1 MAKSFFNLLFQIP
14 DTVDKTKKNRPG
26 PEITPQ
32 IVKEHGL
39 TVEEFRRILDLIERT
54 PNLTELGIF
63 SVMWS
68 EHCSY
73 KSSRPYLR
81 KLPVEGP
88 RVLQGP
94 GENAGVIDIGDG
106 QAVAFKIESHNHPS
120 FIEPHQGA
128 ATGVGGIM
136 RDIFTMGAR
145 PIALMNSLRFGELS
159 EPRTRFLLNGVV
171 DGISSYG
178 NCTGV
183 PTVGGEIYFDACY
196 NGNILVNAFCL
207 GLVNSD
213 RIFLAGAGGVGN
225 QILYV
230 GSKTGRD
237 GIHGAS
243 LLASSEFDETTE
255 DKRPTVQVGDPFTEK
270 LLIEACLEL
279 FKFDWVVGVQD
290 MGAAGLTSSSFEM
303 AHRAETGV
311 FMDLSKVPLREE
323 GMIPYEILLSE
334 SQERM
339 LFVIEPGHES
349 EALAVLGKWGLDAA
363 IIGEV
368 IEEPC
373 VRIQFEGKEV
383 VNLPVFPVVDGALD
397 LKRESRRPKYLDKVE
412 HVNLTELPDISEG
425 NTALKKLLACPNI
438 ASKEWVFEQY
448 DHMVRLNTLVMPGS
462 DAAVIRIKGTQKA
475 IAMSVDCNSRYCYLD
490 PYEGAAIAVAEA
502 CRNVV
507 CSGAQPIGLTN
518 CLNFGNPEKPEIM
531 WQFQQAVEGMG
542 DACRFFDIPV
552 VSGNVSLYNET
563 KRDAIYPTPTVA
575 VVGLIEDHKKIMTQG
590 FKKSGDQ
597 IALIGFT
604 MEELGGTEY
613 LKVMFDRSEGKTPVL
628 DRKHEKQVQ
637 DFCRELIQKGLISSA
652 HDCSEGG
659 LAIAAAESC
668 FSYGGETFGATLTLE
683 STLRN
688 DTLLFGETQ
697 SRIVVSFPEERIN
710 EIEDLAMAF
719 PVDFSL
725 IGKVG
730 GTHYTINVNG
740 KEIVKQEINI
750 LKELWK
756 TSLGN
761 YAGQVT

>member
-1 MAKSFFNLLFQIP
+1 M
-14 DTVDKTKKNRPG
+14 DKPKKIRPG
-26 PEITPQ
+26 PEITPA
-32 IVKEHGL
+32 IVREHGL
-39 TVEEFRRILDLIERT
+39 TVEEFRRITDLIDRT
-54 PNLTELGIF
+54 PNMTELGIF

-88 RVLQGP
+88 KVLQGP

-106 QAVAFKIESHNHPS
+106 LAVVFKIESHNHPS
-120 FIEPHQGA
+120 FIEPRQGA

-145 PIALMNSLRFGELS
+145 PIALMNSLRFGDLE

-171 DGISSYG
+171 DGIASYG

-183 PTVGGEIYFDACY
+183 PTVGGEIYFDSCY

-207 GLVNSD
+207 GLVKTD

-279 FKFDWVVGVQD
+279 FEFDWVMGVQD

-303 AHRAETGV
+303 AHRAKTGV

-339 LFVIEPGHES
+339 LFVIEPGHEN
-349 EALAVLGKWGLDAA
+349 EAFAILDKWGLDGA

-368 IEEPC
+368 IEESC
-373 VRIQFEGKEV
+373 VRIQFDGKEV

-397 LKRESRRPKYLDKVE
+397 LKREVKHPEYLDQVA
-412 HVNLTELPDISEG
+412 HIDLTELPDFSRG
-425 NTALKKLLACPNI
+425 DTALKKLLACPNI

-448 DHMVRLNTLVMPGS
+448 DHMVRLNTLVLPGS
-462 DAAVIRIKGTQKA
+462 DAAVLRIKDTQKA
-475 IAMSVDCNSRYCYLD
+475 VAISVDCNSRYCYLD

-507 CSGAQPIGLTN
+507 CSGAKPIGLSN

-563 KRDAIYPTPTVA
+563 KGEAIYPTPTIA
-575 VVGLIEDHKKIMTQG
+575 VVGLIEDQNRIMTQG

-613 LKVMFDRSEGKTPVL
+613 LKIMFDRSEGKPPVL

-637 DFCRELIQKGLISSA
+637 DFCWELIQKGFISSA

-659 LAIAAAESC
+659 LAIAVAESC
-668 FSYGGETFGATLTLE
+668 FSYGGQTLGATLTLE

-697 SRIVVSFPEERIN
+697 SRIIISFPEERIN
-710 EIEDLAMAF
+710 EIEDLAMTF

-730 GTHYTINVNG
+730 GSHFTVTVN
-740 KEIVKQEINI
+740 EEEVIKQEINI
-750 LKELWK
+750 LKEIWK
-756 TSLGN
+756 TSLGS

>member
-1 MAKSFFNLLFQIP
+1 M
-14 DTVDKTKKNRPG
+14 DKPKKIRPA
-26 PEITPQ
+26 PEITPE
-32 IVKEHGL
+32 IVREHGL
-39 TVEEFRRILDLIERT
+39 TVEEFRRITDLIDRT
-54 PNLTELGIF
+54 PNMTELGIF

-88 RVLQGP
+88 KVLQGP

-106 QAVAFKIESHNHPS
+106 LAVVFKIESHNHPS
-120 FIEPHQGA
+120 FIEPRQGA

-145 PIALMNSLRFGELS
+145 PIALMNSLRFGDLE

-171 DGISSYG
+171 DGIASYG

-183 PTVGGEIYFDACY
+183 PTVGGEIYFDSCY

-207 GLVNSD
+207 GLVKTD

-279 FKFDWVVGVQD
+279 FEFDWVMGVQD

-303 AHRAETGV
+303 AHRAKTGV

-339 LFVIEPGHES
+339 LFVIEPGHEN
-349 EALAVLGKWGLDAA
+349 EAFAILDKWGLDGA

-368 IEEPC
+368 IEESC
-373 VRIQFEGKEV
+373 VRIQFDGKEV

-397 LKRESRRPKYLDKVE
+397 LKREVKHPEYLDQVA
-412 HVNLTELPDISEG
+412 HIDLTELPDFSRG
-425 NTALKKLLACPNI
+425 DTALKKLLACPNI

-448 DHMVRLNTLVMPGS
+448 DHMVRLNTLVLPGS
-462 DAAVIRIKGTQKA
+462 DAAVLRIKDTQKA
-475 IAMSVDCNSRYCYLD
+475 VAISVDCNSRYCYLD

-507 CSGAQPIGLTN
+507 CSGAKPIGLSN

-563 KRDAIYPTPTVA
+563 KGEAIYPTPTIA
-575 VVGLIEDHKKIMTQG
+575 VVGLIEDQNRIMTQG

-613 LKVMFDRSEGKTPVL
+613 LKIMFDRSEGKPPVL

-637 DFCRELIQKGLISSA
+637 DFCWELIQKGFISSA

-659 LAIAAAESC
+659 LAIAVAESC
-668 FSYGGETFGATLTLE
+668 FSYGGQTLGATLTLE

-688 DTLLFGETQ
+688 DTLFFGETQ
-697 SRIVVSFPEERIN
+697 SRIIISFPEERIN
-710 EIEDLAMAF
+710 EIEDLAMTF

-730 GTHYTINVNG
+730 GSHFTVTVN
-740 KEIVKQEINI
+740 EEEVIKQEITI
-750 LKELWK
+750 LKEIWK
-756 TSLGN
+756 TSLGS

>member
-1 MAKSFFNLLFQIP
+1 M
-14 DTVDKTKKNRPG
+14 DKPKKIRPA
-26 PEITPQ
+26 PEITPE
-32 IVKEHGL
+32 IVREHGL
-39 TVEEFRRILDLIERT
+39 TVEEFRRITDLIDRT
-54 PNLTELGIF
+54 PNMTELGIF

-88 RVLQGP
+88 KVLQGP

-106 QAVAFKIESHNHPS
+106 LAVVFKIESHNHPS
-120 FIEPHQGA
+120 FIEPRQGA

-145 PIALMNSLRFGELS
+145 PIALMNSLRFGDLE

-171 DGISSYG
+171 DGIASYG

-183 PTVGGEIYFDACY
+183 PTVGGEIYFDSCY

-207 GLVNSD
+207 GLVKTD

-279 FKFDWVVGVQD
+279 FEFDWVMGVQD

-303 AHRAETGV
+303 AHRAKTGV

-339 LFVIEPGHES
+339 LFVIEPGHEN
-349 EALAVLGKWGLDAA
+349 EAFAILDKWGLDGA

-368 IEEPC
+368 IEESC
-373 VRIQFEGKEV
+373 VRIQFDGKEV

-397 LKRESRRPKYLDKVE
+397 LKREVKHPEYLDQVA
-412 HVNLTELPDISEG
+412 HIDLTELPDFSRG
-425 NTALKKLLACPNI
+425 DTALKKLLACPNI

-448 DHMVRLNTLVMPGS
+448 DHMVRLNTLVLPGS
-462 DAAVIRIKGTQKA
+462 DAAVLRIKDTQKA
-475 IAMSVDCNSRYCYLD
+475 VAISVDCNSRYCYLD

-507 CSGAQPIGLTN
+507 CSGAKPIGLSN

-563 KRDAIYPTPTVA
+563 KGEAIYPTPTIA
-575 VVGLIEDHKKIMTQG
+575 VVGLIEDQNRIMTQG

-613 LKVMFDRSEGKTPVL
+613 LKIMFDRSEGKPPVL

-637 DFCRELIQKGLISSA
+637 DFCWELIQKGFISSA

-659 LAIAAAESC
+659 LAIAVAESC
-668 FSYGGETFGATLTLE
+668 FSYGGQTLGATLTLE

-688 DTLLFGETQ
+688 DTLFFGETQ
-697 SRIVVSFPEERIN
+697 SRIIISFPEERIN
-710 EIEDLAMAF
+710 EIEDLAMTF

-730 GTHYTINVNG
+730 GSHFTVTVN
-740 KEIVKQEINI
+740 EEEVIKQEINI
-750 LKELWK
+750 LKEIWK
-756 TSLGN
+756 TSLGS

>member
-1 MAKSFFNLLFQIP
+1 M
-14 DTVDKTKKNRPG
+14 DKPKKIRPA
-26 PEITPQ
+26 PEITPE
-32 IVKEHGL
+32 IVREHGL
-39 TVEEFRRILDLIERT
+39 TVEEFRRITDLIDRT
-54 PNLTELGIF
+54 PNMTELGIF

-88 RVLQGP
+88 KVLQGP

-106 QAVAFKIESHNHPS
+106 LAVVFKIESHNHPS
-120 FIEPHQGA
+120 FIEPRQGA

-145 PIALMNSLRFGELS
+145 PIALMNSLRFGDLE

-171 DGISSYG
+171 DGIASYG

-183 PTVGGEIYFDACY
+183 PTVGGEIYFDSCY

-207 GLVNSD
+207 GLVKTD

-279 FKFDWVVGVQD
+279 FEFDWVMGVQD

-303 AHRAETGV
+303 AHRAKTGV

-339 LFVIEPGHES
+339 LFVIEPGHEN
-349 EALAVLGKWGLDAA
+349 EAFAILDKWGLDGA

-368 IEEPC
+368 IEESC
-373 VRIQFEGKEV
+373 VRIQFDGKEV

-397 LKRESRRPKYLDKVE
+397 LKREVKHPEYLDQVA
-412 HVNLTELPDISEG
+412 HIDLTELPDFSRG
-425 NTALKKLLACPNI
+425 DTALKKLLACPNI

-448 DHMVRLNTLVMPGS
+448 DHMVRLNTLVLPGS
-462 DAAVIRIKGTQKA
+462 DAAVLRIKDTQKA
-475 IAMSVDCNSRYCYLD
+475 VAISVDCNSRYCYLD

-507 CSGAQPIGLTN
+507 CSGAKPIGLSN

-563 KRDAIYPTPTVA
+563 KGEAIYPTPTIA
-575 VVGLIEDHKKIMTQG
+575 VVGLIEDQNRIMTQG

-613 LKVMFDRSEGKTPVL
+613 LKIMFDRSEGKPPVL

-637 DFCRELIQKGLISSA
+637 DFCWELIQKGFISSA

-659 LAIAAAESC
+659 LAIAVAESC
-668 FSYGGETFGATLTLE
+668 FSYGGQTLGATLTLE

-697 SRIVVSFPEERIN
+697 SRIIISFPEERIN
-710 EIEDLAMAF
+710 EIEDLAMTF
-719 PVDFSL
+719 PVAFSL

-730 GTHYTINVNG
+730 GSHFTVTVN
-740 KEIVKQEINI
+740 EEEVIKQEINI
-750 LKELWK
+750 LKEIWK
-756 TSLGN
+756 TSLGS

>member
-1 MAKSFFNLLFQIP
+1 MVKSFFNPLLHP
-14 DTVDKTKKNRPG
+14 DAVDKPKKIRPG
-26 PEITPQ
+26 PEITPE
-32 IVKEHGL
+32 IVREHGL
-39 TVEEFRRILDLIERT
+39 TVEEFRRIMDLIGRP
-54 PNLTELGIF
+54 PNMTELGIF

-73 KSSRPYLR
+73 KSSKPYLR
-81 KLPVEGP
+81 KLPTEGP

-106 QAVAFKIESHNHPS
+106 LAVVFKIESHNHPS

-145 PIALMNSLRFGELS
+145 PIALLNSLRFGELS

-171 DGISSYG
+171 DGIASYG

-183 PTVGGEIYFDACY
+183 PTVGGEIYFDSCY

-207 GLVNSD
+207 GLVKTD
-213 RIFLAGAGGVGN
+213 GIFLASAGGVGN

-243 LLASSEFDETTE
+243 LLASSEFDENTE

-270 LLIEACLEL
+270 LLIEACLEM
-279 FKFDWVVGVQD
+279 FEFDWVVGVQD
-290 MGAAGLTSSSFEM
+290 MGAAGLTSSTFEM
-303 AHRAETGV
+303 AHRSETGV

-339 LFVIEPGHES
+339 LFVIEPGHEK
-349 EALAVLGKWGLDAA
+349 EAIAVLDKWGLDAA

-368 IEEPC
+368 IDEPC
-373 VRIQFEGKEV
+373 VRIQFNGQEV
-383 VNLPVFPVVDGALD
+383 VNLPTSPVVDGALD
-397 LKRESRRPKYLDKVE
+397 LKRNAARPKYLDEVG
-412 HVNLTELPDISEG
+412 HLDLTEIPDISQG

-438 ASKEWVFEQY
+438 ASKEWVFEQF
-448 DHMVRLNTLVMPGS
+448 DHMVQLNTLVSPGS
-462 DAAVIRIKGTQKA
+462 DATVLRIKDTQKA
-475 IAMSVDCNSRYCYLD
+475 VAISVDCNSRYCYLD

-507 CSGAQPIGLTN
+507 CSGAKPIGLTN

-563 KRDAIYPTPTVA
+563 KGSAIYPTPTVA
-575 VVGLIEDHKKIMTQG
+575 VVGLIEDQERIMTQS
-590 FKKSGDQ
+590 FKKAGDQ

-604 MEELGGTEY
+604 MEELGASEY
-613 LKVMFDRSEGKTPVL
+613 LKLLFDRSEGKPPVL
-628 DRKHEKQVQ
+628 DRK
-637 DFCRELIQKGLISSA
+637 DFCAELIQKGLIASA

-659 LAIAAAESC
+659 LAIAVAESC
-668 FSYGGETFGATLTLE
+668 FSYGGETLGATLTLE

-688 DTLLFGETQ
+688 DTLLFGESQ
-697 SRIVVSFPEERIN
+697 SRIIVSFSEEHIN
-710 EIEDLAMAF
+710 AIEDLAMAF
-719 PVDFSL
+719 PVDFCL
-725 IGKVG
+725 LGKVG
-730 GTHYTINVNG
+730 GTHFTVTVNG
-740 KEIVKQEINI
+740 KEVIKQDINI
-750 LKELWK
+750 LKEIWK
-756 TSLGN
+756 TSLGS
-761 YAGQVT
+761 YAGQTT

>member
-1 MAKSFFNLLFQIP
+1 M
-14 DTVDKTKKNRPG
+14 DKPKKIRPA
-26 PEITPQ
+26 PEITPE
-32 IVKEHGL
+32 IVREHGL
-39 TVEEFRRILDLIERT
+39 TVEEFRRITDLIDRT
-54 PNLTELGIF
+54 PNMTELGIF

-88 RVLQGP
+88 KVLQGP

-106 QAVAFKIESHNHPS
+106 LAVVFKIESHNHPS
-120 FIEPHQGA
+120 FIEPRQGA

-145 PIALMNSLRFGELS
+145 PIALMNSLRFGDLE

-171 DGISSYG
+171 DGIASYG

-183 PTVGGEIYFDACY
+183 PTVGGEIYFDSCY

-207 GLVNSD
+207 GLVKTD

-279 FKFDWVVGVQD
+279 FEFDWVMGVQD

-303 AHRAETGV
+303 AHRAKTGV

-339 LFVIEPGHES
+339 LFVIEPGHEN
-349 EALAVLGKWGLDAA
+349 EAFAILDKWGLDGA

-368 IEEPC
+368 IEESC
-373 VRIQFEGKEV
+373 VRIQFDGKEV

-397 LKRESRRPKYLDKVE
+397 LKREVKHPEYLDQVA
-412 HVNLTELPDISEG
+412 HIDLTELPDFSRG
-425 NTALKKLLACPNI
+425 DTALKKLLACPNI

-448 DHMVRLNTLVMPGS
+448 DHMVRLNTLILPGS
-462 DAAVIRIKGTQKA
+462 DAAVLRIKDTQKA
-475 IAMSVDCNSRYCYLD
+475 VAISVDCNSRYCYLD

-507 CSGAQPIGLTN
+507 CSGAKPIGLSN

-563 KRDAIYPTPTVA
+563 KGEAIYPTPTIA
-575 VVGLIEDHKKIMTQG
+575 VVGLIEDQNRIMTQG

-613 LKVMFDRSEGKTPVL
+613 LKIMFDRSEGKPPVL

-637 DFCRELIQKGLISSA
+637 DFCWELIQKGFISSA

-659 LAIAAAESC
+659 LAIAVAESC
-668 FSYGGETFGATLTLE
+668 FSYGGQTLGATLTLE

-697 SRIVVSFPEERIN
+697 SRIIISFPEERIN
-710 EIEDLAMAF
+710 EIEDLAMTF

-730 GTHYTINVNG
+730 GSHFTVTVN
-740 KEIVKQEINI
+740 EEEVIKQEINI
-750 LKELWK
+750 LKEIWK
-756 TSLGN
+756 TSLGS

>member
-1 MAKSFFNLLFQIP
+1 M
-14 DTVDKTKKNRPG
+14 DKPKKIRPA
-26 PEITPQ
+26 PEITPE
-32 IVKEHGL
+32 IVREHGL
-39 TVEEFRRILDLIERT
+39 TVQEFRRITDLIDRT
-54 PNLTELGIF
+54 PNMTELGIF

-88 RVLQGP
+88 KVLQGP

-106 QAVAFKIESHNHPS
+106 LAVVFKIESHNHPS
-120 FIEPHQGA
+120 FIEPRQGA

-145 PIALMNSLRFGELS
+145 PIALMNSLRFGDLE

-171 DGISSYG
+171 DGIASYG

-183 PTVGGEIYFDACY
+183 PTVGGEIYFDSCY

-207 GLVNSD
+207 GLVKTD

-279 FKFDWVVGVQD
+279 FEFDWVMGVQD

-303 AHRAETGV
+303 AHRAKTGV

-339 LFVIEPGHES
+339 LFVIEPGHEN
-349 EALAVLGKWGLDAA
+349 EAFAILDKWGLDGA

-368 IEEPC
+368 IEESC
-373 VRIQFEGKEV
+373 VRIQFDGKEV

-397 LKRESRRPKYLDKVE
+397 LKREVKHPEYLDQVA
-412 HVNLTELPDISEG
+412 HIDLTELPDFSRG
-425 NTALKKLLACPNI
+425 DTALKKLLACPNI

-448 DHMVRLNTLVMPGS
+448 DHMVRLNTLILPGS
-462 DAAVIRIKGTQKA
+462 DAAVLRIKGTQKA
-475 IAMSVDCNSRYCYLD
+475 VAISVDCNSRYCYLD

-507 CSGAQPIGLTN
+507 CSGAKPIGLSN

-563 KRDAIYPTPTVA
+563 KGEAIYPTPTIA
-575 VVGLIEDHKKIMTQG
+575 VVGLIEDQNRIMTQG

-613 LKVMFDRSEGKTPVL
+613 LKIMFDRSEGKPPVL

-637 DFCRELIQKGLISSA
+637 DFCWELIQKGFISSA

-659 LAIAAAESC
+659 LAIAVAESC
-668 FSYGGETFGATLTLE
+668 FSYGGQTLGATLTLE

-688 DTLLFGETQ
+688 DTLFFGETQ
-697 SRIVVSFPEERIN
+697 SRIIISFPEERIN
-710 EIEDLAMAF
+710 EIEDLAMTF

-730 GTHYTINVNG
+730 GSHFTVTVN
-740 KEIVKQEINI
+740 EEEVIKQEINI
-750 LKELWK
+750 LKEIWK
-756 TSLGN
+756 TSLGS

>member
-1 MAKSFFNLLFQIP
+1 MDKS
-14 DTVDKTKKNRPG
+14 KKIRPG
-26 PEITPQ
+26 PEITPA
-32 IVKEHGL
+32 IVREHGL
-39 TVEEFRRILDLIERT
+39 TVEEFRRILDLINRP

-81 KLPVEGP
+81 RLPVEGAN
-88 RVLQGP
+88 VLQGP

-106 QAVAFKIESHNHPS
+106 LAVVFKIESHNHPS

-145 PIALMNSLRFGELS
+145 PIALLNSLRFGDLE

-171 DGISSYG
+171 DGIASYG

-183 PTVGGEIYFDACY
+183 PTVGGEIYFDSCY

-207 GLVNSD
+207 GLVKTD
-213 RIFLAGAGGVGN
+213 RIFCAGAGGVGN

-255 DKRPTVQVGDPFTEK
+255 DKRPTVQVGDPFAEK

-323 GMIPYEILLSE
+323 GMVPYEILLSE

-339 LFVIEPGHES
+339 LFVIEAGYEN
-349 EALAVLGKWGLDAA
+349 EAFAILDKWGLDGA

-368 IEEPC
+368 IEESC
-373 VRIQFEGKEV
+373 VRIQFDGKEV

-397 LKRESRRPKYLDKVE
+397 LKREVKHPEYLDQVA
-412 HVNLTELPDISEG
+412 HIDLTELPDFSRG
-425 NTALKKLLACPNI
+425 DTALKKLLACPNI

-448 DHMVRLNTLVMPGS
+448 DHMVRLNTLVLPGS
-462 DAAVIRIKGTQKA
+462 DAAVLRIKDTQKA
-475 IAMSVDCNSRYCYLD
+475 VAISVDCNSRYCYLD

-507 CSGAQPIGLTN
+507 CSGARPIGLTN

-563 KRDAIYPTPTVA
+563 KGEAIYPTPTIA
-575 VVGLIEDHKKIMTQG
+575 VVGLIENQKQIMTQG
-590 FKKSGDQ
+590 FKNSGDQ

-613 LKVMFDRSEGKTPVL
+613 LKIMFDRSEGKPPVL

-637 DFCRELIQKGLISSA
+637 DFCWELIQKGFISSA

-659 LAIAAAESC
+659 LAIAVAESC
-668 FSYGGETFGATLTLE
+668 FSYGGQTLGATLTLE

-697 SRIVVSFPEERIN
+697 SRIIISFPEKRTK

-719 PVDFSL
+719 PADYSL

-730 GTHYTINVNG
+730 GSHFTVTVNG
-740 KEIVKQEINI
+740 KEVIKQEINF
-750 LKELWK
+750 LKEIWK

>member
-1 MAKSFFNLLFQIP
+1 M
-14 DTVDKTKKNRPG
+14 DKPKKIRPA
-26 PEITPQ
+26 PEITPE
-32 IVKEHGL
+32 IVREHGL
-39 TVEEFRRILDLIERT
+39 TVEEFRRITDLIDRT
-54 PNLTELGIF
+54 PNMTELGIF

-88 RVLQGP
+88 KVLQGP

-106 QAVAFKIESHNHPS
+106 LAVVFKIESHNHPS

-145 PIALMNSLRFGELS
+145 PIALMNSLRFGDLE

-171 DGISSYG
+171 DGIASYG

-183 PTVGGEIYFDACY
+183 PTVGGEIYFDSCY

-207 GLVNSD
+207 GLVKTD

-279 FKFDWVVGVQD
+279 FEFDWVMGVQD

-303 AHRAETGV
+303 AHRAKTGV

-339 LFVIEPGHES
+339 LFVIEPGHEN
-349 EALAVLGKWGLDAA
+349 EAFAILDKWGLDGA

-368 IEEPC
+368 IEESC
-373 VRIQFEGKEV
+373 VRIQFDGKEV

-397 LKRESRRPKYLDKVE
+397 LKREVKHPEYLDQVA
-412 HVNLTELPDISEG
+412 HIDLTELPDFSHG
-425 NTALKKLLACPNI
+425 DTALKKLLACPNI

-448 DHMVRLNTLVMPGS
+448 DHMVRLNTLILPGS
-462 DAAVIRIKGTQKA
+462 DAAVLRIKGTQKA
-475 IAMSVDCNSRYCYLD
+475 VAISVDCNSRYCYLD

-507 CSGAQPIGLTN
+507 CSGAQPVGLTN

-542 DACRFFDIPV
+542 DACRFFEIPV

-563 KRDAIYPTPTVA
+563 KGDAIYPTPTIA
-575 VVGLIEDHKKIMTQG
+575 VVGLIENQKKIMTQG

-613 LKVMFDRSEGKTPVL
+613 LKIMFDCSEGSPPVL
-628 DRKHEKQVQ
+628 DRKQEKQVQ
-637 DFCRELIQKGLISSA
+637 NFCLELIQKGFISSA

-659 LAIAAAESC
+659 LAIAVAESC
-668 FSYGGETFGATLTLE
+668 FSYGGQTLGATLTLE

-697 SRIVVSFPEERIN
+697 SRIIISFPEERIN
-710 EIEDLAMAF
+710 EIEDLAMTF

-730 GTHYTINVNG
+730 GSHFTVTVN
-740 KEIVKQEINI
+740 EEEVIKQEINI
-750 LKELWK
+750 LKEVWK
-756 TSLGN
+756 TSLGS

>member
-1 MAKSFFNLLFQIP
+1 M
-14 DTVDKTKKNRPG
+14 DKPKKIRPA
-26 PEITPQ
+26 PEITPE
-32 IVKEHGL
+32 IVREHGL
-39 TVEEFRRILDLIERT
+39 TVEEFRRITDLIDRT
-54 PNLTELGIF
+54 PNMTELGIF

-88 RVLQGP
+88 KVLQGP

-106 QAVAFKIESHNHPS
+106 LAVVFKIESHNHPS
-120 FIEPHQGA
+120 FIEPRQGA

-145 PIALMNSLRFGELS
+145 PIALMNSLRFGDLE

-171 DGISSYG
+171 DGIASYG

-183 PTVGGEIYFDACY
+183 PTVGGEIYFDSCY

-207 GLVNSD
+207 GLVKTD

-279 FKFDWVVGVQD
+279 FEFDWVMGVQD

-303 AHRAETGV
+303 AHRAKTGV

-339 LFVIEPGHES
+339 LFVIEPGHEN
-349 EALAVLGKWGLDAA
+349 ETFAILDKWGLDGA

-368 IEEPC
+368 IEESC
-373 VRIQFEGKEV
+373 VRIQFDGKEV

-397 LKRESRRPKYLDKVE
+397 LKREVKHPEYLDQVA
-412 HVNLTELPDISEG
+412 HIDLTELPDFSRG
-425 NTALKKLLACPNI
+425 DTALKKLLACPNI

-448 DHMVRLNTLVMPGS
+448 DHMVRLNTLVLPGS
-462 DAAVIRIKGTQKA
+462 DAAVLRIKDTQKA
-475 IAMSVDCNSRYCYLD
+475 VAISVDCNSRYCYLD

-507 CSGAQPIGLTN
+507 CSGAKPIGLSN

-563 KRDAIYPTPTVA
+563 KGEAIYPTPTIA
-575 VVGLIEDHKKIMTQG
+575 VVGLIEDQNRIMTQG

-613 LKVMFDRSEGKTPVL
+613 LKIMFDRSEGKPPVL

-637 DFCRELIQKGLISSA
+637 DFCWELIQKGFISSA

-659 LAIAAAESC
+659 LAIAVAESC
-668 FSYGGETFGATLTLE
+668 FSYGGQTLGATLTLE

-697 SRIVVSFPEERIN
+697 SRIIISFPEERIN
-710 EIEDLAMAF
+710 EIEDLAMTF

-730 GTHYTINVNG
+730 GSHFTVTVN
-740 KEIVKQEINI
+740 EEEVIKQEINI
-750 LKELWK
+750 LKEIWK
-756 TSLGN
+756 TSLGS

>member
-1 MAKSFFNLLFQIP
+1 M
-14 DTVDKTKKNRPG
+14 DKPKKIRPG
-26 PEITPQ
+26 LEITPE

-39 TVEEFRRILDLIERT
+39 TVEEFRRILDLIGRT
-54 PNLTELGIF
+54 PNMTELGIF

-81 KLPVEGP
+81 KLPVESP

-106 QAVAFKIESHNHPS
+106 LAVAFKIESHNHPS
-120 FIEPHQGA
+120 FIEPRQGA

-136 RDIFTMGAR
+136 RDVFTMGAR
-145 PIALMNSLRFGELS
+145 PIALMNSLRFGELE

-196 NGNILVNAFCL
+196 NGNNLVNAFCL
-207 GLVNSD
+207 GLVKTD

-243 LLASSEFDETTE
+243 LLASSEFDENTE

-279 FKFDWVVGVQD
+279 FECDWVVGVQD

-323 GMIPYEILLSE
+323 GMTPYEILLSE

-339 LFVIEPGHES
+339 LFVIKPGYEK
-349 EALAVLGKWGLDAA
+349 EALAILDKWGLDAA

-368 IEEPC
+368 VEEPN

-383 VNLPVFPVVDGALD
+383 VNLPIIPVVDGALD
-397 LKRESRRPKYLDKVE
+397 LKRPTKRPEYLDEVV
-412 HVNLTELPDISEG
+412 HISLTEFPDFSRG
-425 NTALKKLLACPNI
+425 DTALKKLLACLNI
-438 ASKEWVFEQY
+438 ASKEWVYEQY
-448 DHMVRLNTLVMPGS
+448 DHMVRLNTLVLPGS
-462 DAAVIRIKGTQKA
+462 DAAVMRIKDTNKA

-507 CSGAQPIGLTN
+507 CSGAEPIGLTN

-563 KRDAIYPTPTVA
+563 KGDAIYPTPTVA
-575 VVGLIEDHKKIMTQG
+575 VVGLIEDQKKIMTQG

-613 LKVMFDRSEGKTPVL
+613 LKVMFDRSAGKPPVL

-637 DFCRELIQKGLISSA
+637 DFCRELIQRGFISSA

-659 LAIAAAESC
+659 LAVAVAESC
-668 FSYGGETFGATLTLE
+668 FSPGCQTLGAILTLE

-697 SRIVVSFPEERIN
+697 SRIVISFPEERIN

-730 GTHYTINVNG
+730 GSHFTIMVNG
-740 KEIVKQEINI
+740 NEIIKQEIDV
-750 LKELWK
+750 LKEIWK

-761 YAGQVT
+761 YAGQTT

>member
-1 MAKSFFNLLFQIP
+1 MDKS
-14 DTVDKTKKNRPG
+14 KKIRPG
-26 PEITPQ
+26 PEITPA
-32 IVKEHGL
+32 IVREHGL
-39 TVEEFRRILDLIERT
+39 TVEEFRRILDLINRP

-81 KLPVEGP
+81 KLPVEGAN
-88 RVLQGP
+88 VLQGP

-106 QAVAFKIESHNHPS
+106 LAVVFKIESHNHPS

-145 PIALMNSLRFGELS
+145 PIALLNSLRFGDLE

-171 DGISSYG
+171 DGIASYG

-183 PTVGGEIYFDACY
+183 PTVGGEIYFDSCY

-207 GLVNSD
+207 GLVKTD
-213 RIFLAGAGGVGN
+213 RIFCAGAGGVGN

-255 DKRPTVQVGDPFTEK
+255 DKRPTVQVGAPFIEK

-303 AHRAETGV
+303 AHRAGTGV

-323 GMIPYEILLSE
+323 GMVPYEILLSE

-339 LFVIEPGHES
+339 LFVIEPGHEN
-349 EALAVLGKWGLDAA
+349 EAFAILNKWGLDAA

-368 IEEPC
+368 IEESC
-373 VRIQFEGKEV
+373 VRIQFDGREV

-397 LKRESRRPKYLDKVE
+397 LKREVKHPEYLDQVA
-412 HVNLTELPDISEG
+412 HIDLTELPDFSRG
-425 NTALKKLLACPNI
+425 DTALKKLLACPNI

-448 DHMVRLNTLVMPGS
+448 DHMVRLNTLILPGS
-462 DAAVIRIKGTQKA
+462 DAAVLRIKGTQKA
-475 IAMSVDCNSRYCYLD
+475 VAISVDCNSRYCYLD

-507 CSGAQPIGLTN
+507 CSGAQPVGLTN

-542 DACRFFDIPV
+542 DACRFFEIPV
-552 VSGNVSLYNET
+552 GSGNVSLYNET
-563 KRDAIYPTPTVA
+563 KGDAIYPTPTIA
-575 VVGLIEDHKKIMTQG
+575 VVGLIENQKKIMTQG

-613 LKVMFDRSEGKTPVL
+613 LKIMFDRSEGSPPVL
-628 DRKHEKQVQ
+628 DRKQEKQGQ
-637 DFCRELIQKGLISSA
+637 NFCLELIQKGFISSA

-659 LAIAAAESC
+659 LAIAEAESC
-668 FSYGGETFGATLTLE
+668 FSYGGQTLGATLTLE

-697 SRIVVSFPEERIN
+697 SRIIISFHEERIN
-710 EIEDLAMAF
+710 EIEDLAMTF

-730 GTHYTINVNG
+730 GSHFTVTVN
-740 KEIVKQEINI
+740 EEEVIKQEINI
-750 LKELWK
+750 LKEIWK
-756 TSLGN
+756 TSLGS

>member
-1 MAKSFFNLLFQIP
+1 
-14 DTVDKTKKNRPG
+14 VDKSKKIRPG
-26 PEITPQ
+26 PEITPA
-32 IVKEHGL
+32 IVREHGL
-39 TVEEFRRILDLIERT
+39 TVEEFRRILDLINRP

-81 KLPVEGP
+81 RLPVEGAN
-88 RVLQGP
+88 VLQGP

-106 QAVAFKIESHNHPS
+106 LAVVFKIESHNHPS

-145 PIALMNSLRFGELS
+145 PIALLNSLRFGDLE

-171 DGISSYG
+171 DGIASYG

-183 PTVGGEIYFDACY
+183 PTVGGEIYFDSCY

-207 GLVNSD
+207 GLVKTD
-213 RIFLAGAGGVGN
+213 RIFCAGAGGVGN

-323 GMIPYEILLSE
+323 GMVPYEILLSE

-339 LFVIEPGHES
+339 LFVIEAGYEN
-349 EALAVLGKWGLDAA
+349 EAFAILDKWGLDGA

-368 IEEPC
+368 IKESR
-373 VRIQFEGKEV
+373 VRIQFDGREV
-383 VNLPVFPVVDGALD
+383 VNLPVFPVVEGALD
-397 LKRESRRPKYLDKVE
+397 LKREAERPKYLDQVAYID
-412 HVNLTELPDISEG
+412 LTEIPEFSRGD
-425 NTALKKLLACPNI
+425 TALKKLLACPNI

-448 DHMVRLNTLVMPGS
+448 DHMVRLNTLVLPGS
-462 DAAVIRIKGTQKA
+462 DAAVLRIKDTQKA
-475 IAMSVDCNSRYCYLD
+475 VAISVDCNSRYCYLD

-507 CSGAQPIGLTN
+507 CSGARPIGLTN

-563 KRDAIYPTPTVA
+563 KGEAIYPTPTIA
-575 VVGLIEDHKKIMTQG
+575 VVGLIENQKQIMTQG
-590 FKKSGDQ
+590 FKNSGDQ

-613 LKVMFDRSEGKTPVL
+613 LKIMFDRSEGKPPVL
-628 DRKHEKQVQ
+628 DRKHEKRVQ
-637 DFCRELIQKGLISSA
+637 DFCWELIQKGFISSA

-659 LAIAAAESC
+659 LAIAVAESC
-668 FSYGGETFGATLTLE
+668 FSYGGQTLGATLTLE

-697 SRIVVSFPEERIN
+697 SRIIISFPEKQTK

-719 PVDFSL
+719 PADYSL

-730 GTHYTINVNG
+730 GSHFTVTVNG
-740 KEIVKQEINI
+740 KEVIKQEINF
-750 LKELWK
+750 LKEIWK